1 MFQKDYI
8 LRMIEEIGRFLTV
21 LSGLKKKKEHKKAY
35 EEFLEFIST
44 HLKIEED
51 ELSTE
56 NLTLLE
62 KKLESGLSDYP
73 DELAQLLMDGGELS
87 SEAGKRDVTEVLYLL
102 SWNSYRK
109 AEEESGAYRFNR
121 MVEMNSLKER
131 LALMGINV

>member
-21 LSGLKKKKEHKKAY
+21 LSGLKKKKQYKKAY
-35 EEFLEFIST
+35 EEFLEFLSA
-44 HLKIEED
+44 HLKIGED
-51 ELSTE
+51 ELSPE

-62 KKLESGLSDYP
+62 KKLEAGFTDYP
-73 DELAQLLMDGGELS
+73 DELAQLLMDGGELAS
-87 SEAGKRDVTEVLYLL
+87 DAGRRDVTEVLYLL
-102 SWNSYRK
+102 SWKSYLQ
-109 AEEESGAYRFNR
+109 AEQESGAYRFNR